1 MKKIINKTENI
12 VKEMI
17 QGIVKANKKVK
28 QYQDF
33 NVIYNKDFD
42 KSKVALISGGG
53 SGHEPSH
60 MGFVGKGMLSGAIAG
75 EVFTSPTPD
84 QVEAAINALDSQKG
98 TLLIIKNYTGDKLNF
113 EIAQQLAQANG
124 KNVETVLVDDDVAVE
139 NSTWTIGRRGIAGT
153 VFVHKI
159 AGALADKGASL
170 LEVKNIAEKVI
181 KNVHSFGISLNSIYI
196 PTTGKKSFTLGEK
209 EIEFGLG
216 IHGEPGVKREEIK
229 PSKEIVK
236 EMLDLILKDYDY
248 NNSEVALMVNGLGG
262 TPEMELF
269 IATNDIHNYLESKNI
284 KIYSSHVGNFMT
296 SLEMQ
301 GMSISLLKLDNELKE
316 LLDFPTEVRNWK

>member
-1 MKKIINKTENI
+1 MKKILNKKEDI
-12 VKEMI
+12 VLEMI
-17 QGIVKANKKVK
+17 NGIVKTNKKVK
-28 QYQDF
+28 KVENF
-33 NVIYNKDFD
+33 NVIYNTEFNKNN
-42 KSKVALISGGG
+42 VALISGGG
-53 SGHEPSH
+53 SGHEPAH
-60 MGFVGKGMLSGAIAG
+60 MGFVGNGMLSAAVAG

-84 QVEAAINALDSQKG
+84 QVEAAINALDSKNG

-159 AGALADKGASL
+159 AGALAQKGSSL
-170 LEVKNIAEKVI
+170 QEVKRVAQKVI
-181 KNVHSFGISLNSIYI
+181 QNVRSFGISLNSIFI
-196 PTTGKKSFTLGEK
+196 PTTGKESFSLAAD

-216 IHGEPGVKREEIK
+216 IHGEPGIKREKIK
-229 PSKEIVK
+229 SSKEIVK

-248 NNSEVALMVNGLGG
+248 KNSEVALMVNGLGG

-269 IATNDIHNYLESKNI
+269 IATNDIYDYLATKNVS
-284 KIYSSHVGNFMT
+284 IYSSHVGNFMT

-301 GMSISLLKLDNELKE
+301 GFSISLLKLDDELKS
-316 LLDFPTEVRNWK
+316 LLDEPTEVKSWK